1 MERTGAQFAALGLGA
16 LAALVVLA
24 RPPRAAPPAPA
35 SGAVAVAQAADPLP
49 SWNDGGAGKA
59 ITDFVTRV
67 TTPGKDFVPEP
78 ERIAVFD
85 NDGTLWAEQP
95 MYFQLAFAIDRV
107 KALAPQ
113 HPEWKDKEPFKSIL
127 AGDPKAALAG
137 GEKAAMEL
145 LAATHT
151 GMTTDEFEKIVK
163 DWTSTAQHPRF
174 KRPYT
179 ECIYQPMVEVLE
191 YLRANGFKTWIVSG
205 GGIEF
210 MRPWTQAAYGIPP
223 EQVIG
228 SSAKTKF
235 EIRDSKPVLVK
246 LPEVGSIDDGPGKP
260 VNINLHIGRR
270 PVMAFG
276 NSDGDLQMLQWTT
289 AGEGPRFA
297 LIVHHTD
304 AEREWAYDRESHVG
318 KLDKALDEA
327 MSKGWTVV
335 DMKKDWNT
343 IFPAPGAA
351 AAGAKAGTI
360 TGTVAYRQR
369 IALPPD
375 AVVHVRL
382 EDVSR
387 ADAPSTLIS
396 EVRVPTGGKQVPIPF
411 TLDYDLAKIEDSH
424 TYHLRASILA
434 GTEGAMLF
442 TTTRA
447 YPVLTRGS
455 GREAQIM
462 LDQVGAPP
470 GPAPGERPPAAGAAA
485 LEGPRWKLV
494 ELNGKAA
501 VEGEHWPVAG
511 ITFVRGQGRS
521 IAAKTGVNSLGGTY
535 TLAGD
540 RLSIAPGVMTEM
552 AGPPPLMEQE
562 KAFIAAL
569 QRVKSYRIA
578 GGALELLDGE
588 TVLARFEPGEP

>member
-1 MERTGAQFAALGLGA
+1 MKAAGAMIGGLLLTVLGVIAAAWGSRGETDA
-16 LAALVVLA
+16 
-24 RPPRAAPPAPA
+24 
-35 SGAVAVAQAADPLP
+35 LP
-49 SWNDGGAGKA
+49 SWNEGPSKAA
-59 ITDFVTRV
+59 ITEFVERV
-67 TTPGKDFVPEP
+67 TKEAGADYVPP
-78 ERIAVFD
+78 AERIAVFD
-85 NDGTLWAEQP
+85 NDGTLWSEQP

-107 KALAPQ
+107 KALAPE
-113 HPEWKDKEPFKSIL
+113 HPEWNDKEPFKSIL
-127 AGDPKAALAG
+127 AGDLKGALSG
-137 GEKAAMEL
+137 GEKAALEL

-151 GMTTDEFEKIVK
+151 GMTTDEFERIVQE
-163 DWTSTAQHPRF
+163 WVATAEHPRF

-191 YLRANGFKTWIVSG
+191 YLRTSGFKTYIVSG

-235 EIRDSKPVLVK
+235 ELRDGKPVLVK

-270 PVMAFG
+270 PIMAFG
-276 NSDGDLQMLQWTT
+276 NSDGDLQMLQWTA

-304 AEREWAYDRESHVG
+304 AEREWAYDRESHIG

-335 DMKKDWNT
+335 DMKNDWKT
-343 IFPAPGAA
+343 VFPAAGAA
-351 AAGAKAGTI
+351 APGTGAKPGTI

-387 ADAPSTLIS
+387 ADAPSILIA
-396 EVRVPTGGKQVPIPF
+396 ETRLPAEGKQVPIPF
-411 TLDYDLAKIEDSH
+411 TLEYDPAKIQDSR
-424 TYHLRASILA
+424 TYHLRVSILSGGA
-434 GTEGAMLF
+434 GGAGEMLF
-442 TTTRA
+442 STTRA
-447 YPVLTRGS
+447 YPVLTRGA
-455 GREAQIM
+455 GREAQITV
-462 LDQVGAPP
+462 DQVAARGDRGGEPPGGAP
-470 GPAPGERPPAAGAAA
+470 AAA
-485 LEGPRWKLV
+485 LEGPRWKLK

-501 VEGEHWPVAG
+501 IEGQHWPGAG
-511 ITFVRGQGRS
+511 IKFVSAEGGNRT
-521 IAAKTGVNSLGGTY
+521 IAANTGVNSLGGTY
-535 TLAGD
+535 TLTGD
-540 RLSIAPGVMTEM
+540 RLSIATGVMTEM
-552 AGPPPLMEQE
+552 AGPPPLMDQE
-562 KAFIAAL
+562 RAFIEAMK
-569 QRVKSYRIA
+569 RVKSYRIS
-578 GGALELLDGE
+578 GKTLELLDGE
-588 TVLARFEPGEP
+588 AVLARFEAGEP